1 MEIKVV
7 FEDLYVDSCLPSKN
21 MSERLNHPEENSSK
35 GSSLSGTLASSLDEE
50 KQKKKY
56 TQSMTGTSNK
66 S

>member
-35 GSSLSGTLASSLDEE
+35 GSSLSGILASSLDEE

-56 TQSMTGTSNK
+56 TQSMTGASNK

>member
-1 MEIKVV
+1 M

-35 GSSLSGTLASSLDEE
+35 GSSLSGILASSLDEE

-56 TQSMTGTSNK
+56 TQSMTGASNK